1 MTTPK
6 TPGGESGGR
15 RILVLHGPNL
25 NLLGTREP
33 SIYGAASLEE
43 INARLAALAQARGA
57 ALACFQSNAEA
68 ALIDRV
74 QEAGRDGT
82 QFIIINPA
90 GFTHTSVALR
100 DALAAVKLPFIEV
113 HLSNVFAREP
123 FRHHS
128 YFTDAAVGMICGLG
142 ARGYELALEY
152 ALQPP
157 ARG

>member
-1 MTTPK
+1 M
-6 TPGGESGGR
+6 TPGGEGGAR

-33 SIYGAASLEE
+33 SIYGAASLDD
-43 INARLAALAQARGA
+43 IDTRLAARAQAEGA
-57 ALACFQSNAEA
+57 SLVCFQSNAEA
-68 ALIDRV
+68 GLIDRV

-90 GFTHTSVALR
+90 AFTHTSVALR

-113 HLSNVFAREP
+113 HLSNVFAREA

-128 YFTDAAVGMICGLG
+128 YFTDLAVGMICGLG

-152 ALQPP
+152 ALG
-157 ARG
+157 ATKRS